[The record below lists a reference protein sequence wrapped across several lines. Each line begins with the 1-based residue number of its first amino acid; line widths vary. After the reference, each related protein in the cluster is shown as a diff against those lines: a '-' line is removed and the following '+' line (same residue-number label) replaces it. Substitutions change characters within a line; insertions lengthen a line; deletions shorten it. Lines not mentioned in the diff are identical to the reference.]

1 MWSRLL
7 REQRSVELPVTL
19 LVVGRIVNTVIG
31 LAVMPILIYKLGG
44 DGFAAWALLLALA
57 AAFSLFELG
66 AAPTYVKFV
75 APLVHAQDWPQIGRI
90 QAGVLAILLVTFSVG
105 GIAVAAFCQ
114 KVAAYLGLPDA
125 PLLTAAQ
132 MIFFV
137 FVCSAMRGLL
147 QVGTLSLNAARRF
160 AALAAAS
167 FLQSF
172 TSNVIAA
179 IAAIWTGRLD
189 ITLIAYWGAQLT
201 ILVAVCAISRVF
213 ILPSARLGL
222 PRRADMLQ
230 LCGHGLKV
238 QVYDW
243 AQVISY
249 QYDKF
254 VIAATIG
261 LSAVPQYEVGNRS
274 ALALRSIP
282 ASGIDSFLATAAI
295 HQQDVDQLWTAYE
308 RVTGIAVLAAFTFLL
323 APIAVGPLFLVAWI
337 GEIGY
342 PARWIFLCLALG
354 AACSVVAMPAASLVQ
369 SMGRADLH
377 ARSALLALC
386 INVPMSIML
395 VHQWGVP
402 GVAVGTAIAMASGA
416 GLLLIDTHKACGRSV
431 TDTIGK
437 MVRFGPLLLIC
448 AAVGVL
454 SWISTDYAVSRYGLS
469 AVSTPSA
476 RFAAAAL
483 AIATY
488 GLCVGLMLLYAIRR
502 RMLTLR
508 PQTAVWLGRR

>member
-7 REQRSVELPVTL
+7 REQRSVELPVTS
-19 LVVGRIVNTVIG
+19 LVIGRIVNTVIG

-75 APLVHAQDWPQIGRI
+75 APLIQAQDWQQLGRI
-90 QAGVLAILLVTFSVG
+90 QAGVLAILIAMFSVG
-105 GIAVAAFCQ
+105 GFAVAAFGQ
-114 KVAAYLGLPDA
+114 NVAGYFGLPNA
-125 PLLTAAQ
+125 SLLTAAQ

-137 FVCSAMRGLL
+137 FACSALRGLL
-147 QVGTLSLNAARRF
+147 QIGTLSLNAARRF
-160 AALAAAS
+160 AALAASS

-172 TSNVIAA
+172 TSNVVAA
-179 IAAIWTGRLD
+179 IAAIWTSRLD
-189 ITLIAYWGAQLT
+189 ITLIAYWSAQLT
-201 ILVAVCAISRVF
+201 ILAAVCVISRIFV
-213 ILPSARLGL
+213 LPFARLQT
-222 PRRADMLQ
+222 PRRVDILQ

-261 LSAVPQYEVGNRS
+261 LSAIPQYEVGNRS

-282 ASGIDSFLATAAI
+282 ASGVESFLASASI
-295 HQQDVDQLWTAYE
+295 HQRDADKLWEAYE
-308 RVTGIAVLAAFTFLL
+308 RITGIAVLAAFTFLI

-337 GEIGY
+337 GDIGY
-342 PARWIFLCLALG
+342 PARWTFLCLALG
-354 AACSVVAMPAASLVQ
+354 AACSVLALPAASLVQ

-377 ARSALLALC
+377 ARSALLALG
-386 INVPMSIML
+386 INVPMSIVL
-395 VHQWGVP
+395 VQEWGVP

-416 GLLLIDTHKACGRSV
+416 TLLLTDTHKACGRSV
-431 TDTIGK
+431 INTVSK
-437 MVRFGPLLLIC
+437 MIRFGPLALIC

-454 SWISTDYAVSRYGLS
+454 SWISTEYAVSRYGLG
-469 AVSTPSA
+469 AISTPNA
-476 RFAAAAL
+476 RFGAAAL
-483 AIATY
+483 AIGTY
-488 GLCVGLMLLYAIRR
+488 GLCVGLMLIYALRR
-502 RMLTLR
+502 GMLTLR
-508 PQTAVWLGRR
+508 PQTAAWLSTR